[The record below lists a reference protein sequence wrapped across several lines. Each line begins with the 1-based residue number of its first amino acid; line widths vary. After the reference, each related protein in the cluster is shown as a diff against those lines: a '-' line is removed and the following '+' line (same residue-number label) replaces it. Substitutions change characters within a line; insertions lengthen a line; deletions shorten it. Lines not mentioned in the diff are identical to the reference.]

1 MPINNTK
8 RSIKHKVVLNTSF
21 PSTSNKLT
29 QTGSYINMYFSNNV
43 LRDDYDIMFINLR
56 YSE

>member
-1 MPINNTK
+1 MPINTK

-21 PSTSNKLT
+21 PSTSNQLT
-29 QTGSYINMYFSNNV
+29 QTGSYINMYFSNDV

-56 YSE
+56 YKE